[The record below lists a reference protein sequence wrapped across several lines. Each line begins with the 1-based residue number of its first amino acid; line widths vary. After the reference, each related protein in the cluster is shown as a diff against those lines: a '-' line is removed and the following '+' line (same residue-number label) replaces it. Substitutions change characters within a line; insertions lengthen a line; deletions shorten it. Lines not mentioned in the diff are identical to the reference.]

1 MSKLCI
7 VGTKHSVTVAR
18 AKGNSANFGFSELML
33 HVAKTEQHTADSLTV
48 LKFPESKLIEKI
60 LPTLR

>member
-1 MSKLCI
+1 M
-7 VGTKHSVTVAR
+7 HSGNYAFRDRRAR
-18 AKGNSANFGFSELML
+18 KGNSANFGFSELML